1 MTINARRTTANL
13 AVAGAAALTAAI
25 FGLACDPAA
34 HADTPDPFLSDDAA
48 ASFMTLSISD
58 AVAGRV
64 LPSAYES
71 LLDQQTAIGQN
82 AVNALSDAEAIQST
96 AINNGDLDGV
106 GGYLYGQA
114 DAYFANAANELGA
127 AVSAL
132 EATPNDA
139 INVYI
144 GDFEVESATND
155 LNFLDQVAPYLGIGD
170 TSSAVAGAADA
181 ASTGTALTEPLAAAA
196 TGNADD
202 PASFVYSADP
212 TNIFSPV
219 YSIAPT
225 GAENV
230 ISTDASGDVVG
241 TQEFT
246 VSELGFPVDTFTGG
260 VEYSPGDPSNPLAL
274 LFGNPYVEDVSTLG
288 ASGTLIPD
296 NTGFLVTQFGGGY
309 GFELEEANI
318 TGTSPVVGD
327 FLTTPFGPENV
338 TNFVN
343 EFLNFAG
350 SVTGTASAADP
361 SSLVDL
367 LASIG
372 L

>member
-1 MTINARRTTANL
+1 MTSNRRCAHRVRQL
-13 AVAGAAALTAAI
+13 GAGAGLAGIAAMVGLSTAA
-25 FGLACDPAA
+25 AV
-34 HADTPDPFLSDDAA
+34 HADAGDTLLAA
-48 ASFMTLSISD
+48 AS
-58 AVAGRV
+58 
-64 LPSAYES
+64 SA
-71 LLDQQTAIGQN
+71 N
-82 AVNALSDAEAIQST
+82 
-96 AINNGDLDGV
+96 
-106 GGYLYGQA
+106 
-114 DAYFANAANELGA
+114 
-127 AVSAL
+127 
-132 EATPNDA
+132 P
-139 INVYI
+139 
-144 GDFEVESATND
+144 
-155 LNFLDQVAPYLGIGD
+155 
-170 TSSAVAGAADA
+170 
-181 ASTGTALTEPLAAAA
+181 
-196 TGNADD
+196 DD
-202 PASFVYSADP
+202 PAVFYYSADP

-225 GAENV
+225 GAEDV
-230 ISTDASGDVVG
+230 ISTDASGDVIG

-246 VSELGFPVDTFTGG
+246 LSYFGIPLDTFTGG

-350 SVTGTASAADP
+350 SVTGTASAVDP
-361 SSLVDL
+361 SSFVDL
-367 LASIG
+367 LSSIG
-372 L
+372 I